1 MLTREGVDRKTIKIL
16 AMKTDIW
23 PPPLSWFIFFS
34 VDQQKNKEHSYV
46 RSNQVRPLIMASQD
60 LPVRFWFA
68 SLERYFIHKLP
79 CQVNGK
85 SQPTNAGQQ
94 KKKAWDWFS
103 FDHSSFK
110 SYKTWRVLHVII
122 KQYRD
127 YQKKITNNKMKK
139 EKEIN

>member
-23 PPPLSWFIFFS
+23 PPPPLFWFIFFS

-103 FDHSSFK
+103 FIHLLKAIKLGEYYMSLLNNIEITRK
-110 SYKTWRVLHVII
+110 KLLITKWR
-122 KQYRD
+122 
-127 YQKKITNNKMKK
+127 KKKR
-139 EKEIN
+139 